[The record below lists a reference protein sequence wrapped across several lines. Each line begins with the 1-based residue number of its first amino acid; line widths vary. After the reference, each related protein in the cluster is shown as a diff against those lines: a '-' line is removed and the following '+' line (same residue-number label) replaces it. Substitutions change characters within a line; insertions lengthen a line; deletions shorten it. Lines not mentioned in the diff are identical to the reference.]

1 MKKFRVFG
9 NVDVVVS
16 KEVWANTEEEAMEK
30 AHLKLPC
37 LTAYCGNGG
46 YDKLIGVSAHDE
58 SVDVVEDIEYDDVEV
73 LENDPDYFE
82 FSDEDMLD
90 IISSATYDISYW
102 GGVNNDTDE
111 WDDVRKEIPDGT
123 FEDRMYYLLESG
135 HAVEMFDVEDPDEV
149 WQLTLDKLLNGIKLA
164 IQNGYW
170 TGNIDDIDGEV
181 GDIIFQYALFDSI
194 VYG

>member
-1 MKKFRVFG
+1 MSKYSVNPVF
-9 NVDVVVS
+9 N
-16 KEVWANTEEEAMEK
+16 
-30 AHLKLPC
+30 
-37 LTAYCGNGG
+37 
-46 YDKLIGVSAHDE
+46 
-58 SVDVVEDIEYDDVEV
+58 
-73 LENDPDYFE
+73 

-102 GGVNNDTDE
+102 GGVNNDTEE
-111 WDDVRKEIPDGT
+111 WEEARKELPDGT
-123 FEDRMYYLLESG
+123 FEDRMYYLLENG

-149 WQLTLDKLLNGIKLA
+149 WQLTLDKLLNGIKLS

-181 GDIIFQYALFDSI
+181 GDIIFQYSLFSEI

>member
-1 MKKFRVFG
+1 MSKYSVNPVF
-9 NVDVVVS
+9 N
-16 KEVWANTEEEAMEK
+16 
-30 AHLKLPC
+30 
-37 LTAYCGNGG
+37 
-46 YDKLIGVSAHDE
+46 
-58 SVDVVEDIEYDDVEV
+58 
-73 LENDPDYFE
+73 

-102 GGVNNDTDE
+102 GGVNNDTDDWE
-111 WDDVRKEIPDGT
+111 EAREELPDGT
-123 FEDRMYYLLESG
+123 FEDRMYYLLEHG

-181 GDIIFQYALFDSI
+181 GDIVFQYALFNEI

>member
-1 MKKFRVFG
+1 MSKYSVNPVF
-9 NVDVVVS
+9 N
-16 KEVWANTEEEAMEK
+16 
-30 AHLKLPC
+30 
-37 LTAYCGNGG
+37 
-46 YDKLIGVSAHDE
+46 
-58 SVDVVEDIEYDDVEV
+58 
-73 LENDPDYFE
+73 
-82 FSDEDMLD
+82 FSDDDMLD

-111 WDDVRKEIPDGT
+111 WEEARKELPDGT
-123 FEDRMYYLLESG
+123 FEDRMYYLLEHG
-135 HAVEMFDVEDPDEV
+135 HSIEMFDVEDPDEV

-181 GDIIFQYALFDSI
+181 GDIIFQYALFSEI